1 MPDVP
6 RRSRWVIFDADN
18 TLWDVETLYDRARNE
33 YCAYVE
39 GLLLKARPETK
50 VRRAVVD
57 ILQRHRDVQLHSTH
71 GYSAARFARSF
82 EDTLSFLLPFTP
94 PGDIQ
99 HVRELALQVFVAKP
113 ELRPGLE
120 ATLSA
125 LSRDFSL
132 GIVTAGERWV
142 QEKRLA
148 DFEFR
153 DRFDDV
159 AIVER
164 KTEATFEDF
173 CSSRGVDKGNS
184 WVVGDSLQSDI
195 IPSTKIG
202 LRAIHFEA
210 PNWTVEHGQKPE
222 DVPAAQTM
230 EDVLRLIRAASCQPK
245 A

>member
-1 MPDVP
+1 MPGVP
-6 RRSRWVIFDADN
+6 RESRWVIFDADN
-18 TLWDVETLYDRARNE
+18 TLWDIETLYDRARDE

-39 GLLLKARPETK
+39 DLLLKAHPKTK
-50 VRRAVVD
+50 VGRAVVD
-57 ILQRHRDVQLHSTH
+57 ILQRHRDVQLHATH

-82 EDTLSFLLPFTP
+82 EDTLSFLLPFTS
-94 PGDIQ
+94 PGNIQ
-99 HVRELALQVFVAKP
+99 HVREVALQVFVAKP

-132 GIVTAGERWV
+132 GIITAGERWV

-153 DRFDDV
+153 DRFDEV
-159 AIVER
+159 VIVER

-173 CSSRGVDKGNS
+173 CSSRAVDKGNS
-184 WVVGDSLQSDI
+184 WMVGDSLPSDI

-210 PNWTVEHGQKPE
+210 PNWTVEHGQSPAG
-222 DVPAAQTM
+222 VPVARTM
-230 EDVLRLIRAASCQPK
+230 EEVLRLIRAVS
-245 A
+245 